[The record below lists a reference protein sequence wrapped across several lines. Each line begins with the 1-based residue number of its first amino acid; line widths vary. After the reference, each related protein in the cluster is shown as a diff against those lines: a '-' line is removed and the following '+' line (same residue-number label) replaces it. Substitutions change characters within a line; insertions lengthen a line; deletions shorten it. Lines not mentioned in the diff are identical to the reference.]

1 MGLSRAFASATDSMV
16 RVAEAFRQLAELV
29 NETCHIL
36 EPTPALPVESADT
49 SHSPCL
55 FSVYASPAM
64 PTRSSPR
71 KRRWVAAPGNDWP

>member
-16 RVAEAFRQLAELV
+16 RLAEAFRQLAGSV
-29 NETCHIL
+29 NTTCNAL
-36 EPTPALPVESADT
+36 DPTLALPVAVTD
-49 SHSPCL
+49 SHSSCL

-71 KRRWVAAPGNDWP
+71 KRRWAIAPGNDWP